1 MVEEPTETAEKEQPD
16 FGAFMAQRVRGYR
29 TGVLGVGSLNDV
41 ALTDT
46 SPGRTIIARATDFAE
61 SLQSLYSHRTV
72 EASPPP
78 VPVPASPGSVI
89 AREAE
94 AEAEAGR
101 GARSSGGSVGA
112 GNLRQPRV
120 VPAHGRTQANDCAAG
135 GAGCDWPECRPDRSR
150 AWHRARRHLSRDRR
164 GRPTTIERP

>member
-61 SLQSLYSHRTV
+61 SLQSLYSHRTI
-72 EASPPP
+72 EA
-78 VPVPASPGSVI
+78 
-89 AREAE
+89 
-94 AEAEAGR
+94 
-101 GARSSGGSVGA
+101 
-112 GNLRQPRV
+112 
-120 VPAHGRTQANDCAAG
+120 
-135 GAGCDWPECRPDRSR
+135 
-150 AWHRARRHLSRDRR
+150 
-164 GRPTTIERP
+164 